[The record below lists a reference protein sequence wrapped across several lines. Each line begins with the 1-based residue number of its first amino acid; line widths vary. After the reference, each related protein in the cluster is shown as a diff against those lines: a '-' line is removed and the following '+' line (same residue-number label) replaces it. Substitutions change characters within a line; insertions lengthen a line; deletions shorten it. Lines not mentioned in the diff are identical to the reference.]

1 MALRSRDSYARRRSN
16 SKSLKEKRSSRS
28 KRSLSD
34 TEVDTD
40 GETLSCDERL
50 KKTPTDEIEDFEQML
65 EQVNA
70 YETIQLVS
78 ALMIGV
84 GLHIWSEL
92 ETTVDK
98 HNEVSYY
105 HKEVIHHLTWIVV
118 TMNLFGLVILTI
130 QMFYLRQCIVKA
142 PQYFDEY
149 RKDKTIKEIRYY
161 ANQCVIWSMPLVAI
175 DWGLIAAVRSP
186 IVGVIHSLTGL
197 FAIGIILYIKKAFKK
212 LRALSK

>member
-16 SKSLKEKRSSRS
+16 SKSLKEKRSTRS

-50 KKTPTDEIEDFEQML
+50 KKTPTDEIDEKML

-149 RKDKTIKEIRYY
+149 RKDKTIKKIRYY

-186 IVGVIHSLTGL
+186 VVGVIHSLTGL
-197 FAIGIILYIKKAFKK
+197 FAIGIKLYIKKAFRK